1 MSFSIR
7 VFFDNRFLT
16 KKVLFFSPPIIRSD
30 FYISKTRDGRIGKE
44 FASSFFV
51 GREAYR
57 ELRWLTSF
65 LRPTSESKTK
75 SIGVF
80 SSSWID
86 SGHTPD
92 GRRRILATYILSRFP
107 FSSLSSQ
114 RLFSPKTRARTFKS
128 WSFFFLVVAGH
139 FTFQHRNWLSMDSEE
154 GERSRNQPH
163 LHCSFHVASQK
174 TIETLLFLARR
185 IFSWETKNFVFPE
198 KLVFSLSLSF
208 SCNIVML

>member
-16 KKVLFFSPPIIRSD
+16 KKILFFSPPIIRSD

-92 GRRRILATYILSRFP
+92 GRRRILATYILSRFLLFLRSP
-107 FSSLSSQ
+107 LNDYFRRKQELEHLNLGHFFFLSSQ
-114 RLFSPKTRARTFKS
+114 GISLSNIEIGFQWVPKKENAREINHTFTAPFMSRHKRLLKRYCSLHEEYFPGKQKI
-128 WSFFFLVVAGH
+128 SFFLK
-139 FTFQHRNWLSMDSEE
+139 SSY
-154 GERSRNQPH
+154 S
-163 LHCSFHVASQK
+163 
-174 TIETLLFLARR
+174 LFLYLFRV
-185 IFSWETKNFVFPE
+185 I
-198 KLVFSLSLSF
+198 L
-208 SCNIVML
+208 

>member
-92 GRRRILATYILSRFP
+92 GRRRILATYILSRFT

-128 WSFFFLVVAGH
+128 WPFFFSCRPRAFH
-139 FTFQHRNWLSMDSEE
+139 FPTSKLAFNGFRRRRTLAKSTTPSLLLSCRVTKDYW
-154 GERSRNQPH
+154 NAIVP
-163 LHCSFHVASQK
+163 CTK
-174 TIETLLFLARR
+174 NIFLGNKKFR
-185 IFSWETKNFVFPE
+185 FSWKARI
-198 KLVFSLSLSF
+198 LSF
-208 SCNIVML
+208 SIFFV